1 MKTQLFALLLAAT
14 CSLQAQ
20 AQTPRVKVRLQ
31 VVLVDSQ
38 LNQKPVP
45 FFAVNLQAPGVA
57 PTELKTGLDGTAE
70 KEFAPGI
77 YQLAVPKPIEF
88 SGKRFAWN
96 MEVTIAGAEQTILLS
111 NDNAKTEDV
120 PAPAAGSAASAAP
133 PDLTALFDRLKNSVF
148 TVHGETYE
156 GSGFLVD
163 SAGLVVTNNH
173 VVQSSKY
180 LALQF
185 DQKRKVPAKLL
196 AASPDKDI
204 AVLWVNP
211 AAFPEA
217 IVVPLAP
224 SEGKASIVV
233 GQRVFTIGNPFGHEK
248 VLTTGVISKVEKDS
262 ITSDITLNPG
272 NSGGPLFTL
281 GGQVAGITTAT
292 MRTLASIVPIEEARP
307 ILEEARR
314 NMAGG
319 PPPGVEL
326 LPVEPE
332 DYFPAE
338 ALRPL
343 LQQGKMDLK
352 PYFFEAGEF
361 YVGIY
366 TPPVNY
372 FLRHEEE
379 MSAARKATKRTGGD
393 ASQAKPPEGALEEAK
408 DYRPVVMIHVRPR
421 YGSFVKVRFKNGF
434 ESMRLLCGYKE
445 VAPIDPGRR
454 QFELHAR
461 GKTVDTTF
469 EGLYEYPANAISPTC
484 GGVTLEIFSE
494 KNPNVPFSRSIEP
507 ATIARVWADLEPYRV
522 AQAPK

>member
-1 MKTQLFALLLAAT
+1 MNRQLFALLLIAA
-14 CSLQAQ
+14 CALQAEGQ
-20 AQTPRVKVRLQ
+20 APSVKVKFQ
-31 VVLVDSQ
+31 AVLVDNQ

-45 FFAVNLQAPGVA
+45 FLVVSLQSAGA
-57 PTELKTGLDGTAE
+57 AAAELKTGLDGTAE
-70 KEFAPGI
+70 QQLAPGT
-77 YQLAVPKPIEF
+77 YHLSTPKPIEF
-88 SGKRFAWN
+88 NGKRFAWN
-96 MEVTIAGAEQTILLS
+96 MEVSVAGTEQTILLS
-111 NDNAKTEDV
+111 NDNAKIEEI
-120 PAPAAGSAASAAP
+120 PAAPPLVAASP
-133 PDLTALFDRLKNSVF
+133 PSPDLTALFDRLKNSVL
-148 TVHGETYE
+148 TVHADTYE

-163 SAGLVVTNNH
+163 SSGLVVTNNH

-185 DQKRKVPAKLL
+185 DQKRKVPARLL
-196 AASPDKDI
+196 AANPDKDI

-217 IVVPLAP
+217 IVAPLAP
-224 SEGKASIVV
+224 REGKNPIVV
-233 GQRVFTIGNPFGHEK
+233 GQRVFTIGNPFDREK

-281 GGQVAGITTAT
+281 AGQVVGITTAT
-292 MRTLASIVPIEEARP
+292 MRTLASIVPIDEARP
-307 ILEEARR
+307 VLEEARR
-314 NMAGG
+314 NMASG

-332 DYFPAE
+332 DYYPAE

-343 LQQGKMDLK
+343 LLQGKMDLK

-379 MSAARKATKRTGGD
+379 MTAARKAAKRTGGD
-393 ASQAKPPEGALEEAK
+393 ASEAKPPEGALEEAK
-408 DYRPVVMIHVRPR
+408 DYRPVVIIHVRPR
-421 YGSFVKVRFKNGF
+421 AGVWKARFKNGF
-434 ESMRLLCGYKE
+434 ESMRLFCGSKE
-445 VAPIDPGRR
+445 IAPIDPGRR
-454 QFELHAR
+454 QFELYVR
-461 GKTVDTTF
+461 GKTVDTTY
-469 EGLYEYPANAISPTC
+469 EGLYEYPADAISPAC
-484 GGVTLEIFSE
+484 GGVTLEIYSE
-494 KNPNVPFSRSIEP
+494 KNPDLGFSRSIEP

-522 AQAPK
+522 AQSSK

>member
-1 MKTQLFALLLAAT
+1 MKFQLFALLLAAT
-14 CSLQAQ
+14 FASHAG
-20 AQTPRVKVRLQ
+20 AQTPSVKVKLQ

-45 FFAVNLQAPGVA
+45 FFVVNLQVPGVPPA
-57 PTELKTGLDGTAE
+57 ELKTGLDGTAATE
-70 KEFAPGI
+70 LAPGK
-77 YQLAVPKPIEF
+77 YQLAAAKPIEF
-88 SGKRFAWN
+88 NGKRFSWN
-96 MEVTIAGAEQTILLS
+96 MEVSITGAERTILLS
-111 NDNAKTEDV
+111 NDNARIEDIPSPP
-120 PAPAAGSAASAAP
+120 PASPTGPAT
-133 PDLTALFDRLKNSVF
+133 PDLTALFDRLKNSVL
-148 TVHGETYE
+148 TVHADTYE

-163 SAGLVVTNNH
+163 SSGLVVTNNH

-196 AASPDKDI
+196 AANPDKDI

-217 IVVPLAP
+217 IVAPLAP
-224 SEGKASIVV
+224 SEGKNPIVV
-233 GQRVFTIGNPFGHEK
+233 GQRVFTIGNPFDREK

-281 GGQVAGITTAT
+281 GGQVVGITTAT
-292 MRTLASIVPIEEARP
+292 MRTLASIVPIDEARP
-307 ILEEARR
+307 VLEEARR
-314 NMAGG
+314 NMASGS
-319 PPPGVEL
+319 PPGVHL

-332 DYFPAE
+332 DYYPAE

-343 LQQGKMDLK
+343 LLQGKMDLK

-379 MSAARKATKRTGGD
+379 MTAARKATKRTGGD

-408 DYRPVVMIHVRPR
+408 DYRPVVIIHVRPR
-421 YGSFVKVRFKNGF
+421 AGVWKARFKNGF
-434 ESMRLLCGYKE
+434 ESMRLFCGYKE
-445 VAPIDPGRR
+445 IAPIDPGRR
-454 QFELHAR
+454 QFELYVR
-461 GKTVDTTF
+461 GKTVDTTY
-469 EGLYEYPANAISPTC
+469 EGMYEYPADAISPTC
-484 GGVTLEIFSE
+484 GGVTLEIYTE
-494 KNPNVPFSRSIEP
+494 KNPSVAFSRSIEP
-507 ATIARVWADLEPYRV
+507 STIARVWSDLEPYRV